1 MGRRTGRILIVS
13 NNLPVRFSRDEEE
26 LTVKPGG
33 GGLITALAPVLK
45 DRGGIWIGWDGDPL
59 GQAPHRRLT
68 DHSNGA
74 GYHLKPISLSPE
86 EGTLNHRRFSN
97 ETLWPLFHDFLGH
110 CQFGREHWKGYRQI
124 NRRFAQIVAA
134 ESRPNDLIWVHDYQ
148 LLLVARYLQ
157 EMGVKATKSF
167 FLHTPFPPWDVF
179 MRLPWRTEI
188 LNALLAYD
196 LVGFQ
201 TERDLRSFV
210 RGVRTCFPAS
220 GVSGHTRSQIVDQGG
235 KQTRVGS
242 FPISI
247 DYEHFNR
254 LAVSDEVAQRVQ
266 LIYERLANRKL
277 ILGID
282 RLDYTKGIPE
292 RLESF
297 ELLIEK
303 YPQIRGKVTLVQIAL
318 PSRVHVPE
326 YRLMKESI
334 DRVIGRING
343 RYTQDGWI
351 PIEYIYRTLD
361 RSELVSYYRASQIAL
376 ITPLKDG
383 MNIVAK
389 EYCASCVENT
399 GVLILSEF
407 AGAALALGKAALLVN
422 PYNVEDVADR
432 IFEAFQMS
440 RNEQRRRMS
449 QLRREV
455 QRNDIFHWV
464 QAFLDGAGRPD
475 LWPG

>member
-1 MGRRTGRILIVS
+1 MGRTTGRILIIS
-13 NNLPVRFSRDEEE
+13 DSLPLRFSREGEA
-26 LTVKPGG
+26 VSIKSGG

-59 GQAPHRRLT
+59 GEASNKVLI
-68 DHSNGA
+68 DHSKRL
-74 GYHLKPISLSPE
+74 GYHVRPISLSPE
-86 EGTLNHRRFSN
+86 EGCINYRRFSH
-97 ETLWPLFHDFLGH
+97 ETLWPLFHDFLGY
-110 CQFGREHWKGYRQI
+110 CQFNREHWNGYRHI
-124 NRRFAQIVAA
+124 NRKFAHIVATQTRA
-134 ESRPNDLIWVHDYQ
+134 NDLIWVHDYQ
-148 LLLVARYLQ
+148 LLLVGRYL
-157 EMGVKATKSF
+157 EELGNKTPKSF

-196 LVGFQ
+196 LIGFQ
-201 TERDLRSFV
+201 TERDQKSFI
-210 RGVRTCFPAS
+210 RGVRTCFPAC
-220 GVSGHTRSQIVDQGG
+220 GVIGKNLNQIVDHAG
-235 KQTRVGS
+235 KQIRVGS

-247 DYEHFNR
+247 DYDHFNR
-254 LAVSDEVAQRVQ
+254 LAVSEEVSERVRM
-266 LIYERLANRKL
+266 IHERFTDRKL

-292 RLESF
+292 RLESL
-297 ELLIEK
+297 ELLLEK
-303 YPQIRGKVTLVQIAL
+303 YPQIRGKISLVQIAL

-326 YRLMKESI
+326 YRLMKENI

-343 RYTQDGWI
+343 HYTREGWI

-407 AGAALALGKAALLVN
+407 AGAAHALGGAALLVN
-422 PYNVEDVADR
+422 PYNVEEVADR
-432 IFEAFQMS
+432 IFDAYQMS
-440 RNEQRRRMS
+440 QNEQRRRMS

-455 QRNDIFHWV
+455 QRNDIFDWV
-464 QAFLDGAGRPD
+464 KGFLSAAGRTD
-475 LWPG
+475 LWAG